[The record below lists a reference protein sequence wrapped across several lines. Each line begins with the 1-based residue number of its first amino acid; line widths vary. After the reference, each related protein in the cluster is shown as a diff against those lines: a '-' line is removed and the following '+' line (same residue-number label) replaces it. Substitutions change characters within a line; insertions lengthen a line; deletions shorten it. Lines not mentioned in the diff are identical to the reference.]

1 MNVLQESKQVSFC
14 VYVCACMCRNEAK
27 VLMKA
32 QGSSVV
38 GFKIITSVHKGNSSL
53 CVCVCV
59 CVFWLLGFASFLCKS
74 KSPIPSCVFFLFQ
87 DECCCSSFI
96 YSSFHPPFSFLP
108 SPAHP
113 HSLFYTS
120 PISSSVFRSLHHS
133 PLFFLTDHL
142 SFFVSVCHSVFL
154 CVSLLFFSLYVA
166 YNLNYLCLLIF
177 RSGKKCRR
185 VKELKMTGV
194 AWMEGCEEM
203 SAEIPL
209 CCVCSG
215 FLNESLLNI
224 YQRGNE
230 ILIKADNPISQM

>member
-1 MNVLQESKQVSFC
+1 M
-14 VYVCACMCRNEAK
+14 
-27 VLMKA
+27 
-32 QGSSVV
+32 
-38 GFKIITSVHKGNSSL
+38 
-53 CVCVCV
+53 CVC
-59 CVFWLLGFASFLCKS
+59 FLCKS

-120 PISSSVFRSLHHS
+120 PSLLLSSDPFIIPHCSSWLTICLSSS
-133 PLFFLTDHL
+133 LFVIL
-142 SFFVSVCHSVFL
+142 SFS
-154 CVSLLFFSLYVA
+154 VSLCCFFSYVA

-230 ILIKADNPISQM
+230 ILIMADNPISQM

>member
-1 MNVLQESKQVSFC
+1 MLLFIIYLLFFPSSFFFPPQSSSSSFALLHLPHLFFCLQ
-14 VYVCACMCRNEAK
+14 
-27 VLMKA
+27 
-32 QGSSVV
+32 
-38 GFKIITSVHKGNSSL
+38 
-53 CVCVCV
+53 
-59 CVFWLLGFASFLCKS
+59 
-74 KSPIPSCVFFLFQ
+74 IPS
-87 DECCCSSFI
+87 SFPI
-96 YSSFHPPFSFLP
+96 VLP
-108 SPAHP
+108 DWP
-113 HSLFYTS
+113 
-120 PISSSVFRSLHHS
+120 
-133 PLFFLTDHL
+133 
-142 SFFVSVCHSVFL
+142 SVFL
-154 CVSLLFFSLYVA
+154 RLCLSFCLSLCLFAVFSLYVA

-230 ILIKADNPISQM
+230 ILIMADNPISQM